1 MRALLRIMQPR
12 GLDDIIAAVSLFRP
26 GPLEGGLKD
35 TYLARLREGS
45 QPAYLHPRMAAVLA
59 ETHGVILYQEQ
70 FLRLVHELAGFSLGH
85 AERLRKLLS
94 KTPGAEERDQLRA
107 AFVAGAIGNDISQPL
122 AEQIWEVLA
131 GYTGFGF
138 CKAHAA
144 SYAVVAYRMAYC
156 KAHYPAELLAAVLD
170 NQAGFYPPQVYIEEA
185 RRLGLQLLGPDVNR
199 SAAGTQARGRAL
211 RLGLGAIKGLRRD
224 TVQALLTARR
234 DGGSFV
240 SLRDLL
246 TRVTLSKAEIATLIE
261 VGALDRIAGERS
273 RPELLWQARLWL
285 PAIERARERS
295 TGGGQIRL
303 PLLEPLPELPPTM
316 PALRPY
322 SPAELL
328 NLEQTALGCTIS
340 ANPVIP
346 YAPQFARYSAIPA
359 SELAAHTG
367 KSVIVGGWPVAVRRH
382 LTHAGEWMLFLTLQD
397 ATDLLEVVV
406 MPDSYAAALPALAAG
421 GPVIARGQLE
431 AADHGGAV
439 VRATRLRALRL
450 PDESAPDSAAARPTD
465 KPVRLPVAHDL
476 S

>member
-1 MRALLRIMQPR
+1 MRSLLRTLHPR

-35 TYLARLREGS
+35 TYLARLRAGV

-70 FLRLVHELAGFSLGH
+70 FLRLVHELVGFSLGH

-94 KTPGAEERDQLRA
+94 KAPAAEEREQLRA
-107 AFVAGAIGNDISQPL
+107 AFVAGAIGNDIPQPL

-131 GYTGFGF
+131 NYTGFGF

-170 NQAGFYPPQVYIEEA
+170 NQAGFYPAQVYIEEA
-185 RRLGLQLLGPDVNR
+185 RRLGLQLLAPDVNR

-224 TVQALLTARR
+224 TLQALLLVRR

-246 TRVTLSKAEIATLIE
+246 TRVPLSKAEITTLIE
-261 VGALDRIAGERS
+261 VGALDRIADDRS

-285 PAIERARERS
+285 PAIERARERAS
-295 TGGGQIRL
+295 GTGQSRL

-328 NLEQTALGCTIS
+328 NLEQAALGCTVS
-340 ANPVIP
+340 ANPMTS
-346 YAPQFARYSAIPA
+346 YAPQLAHYKAIPVG
-359 SELAAHTG
+359 ELAAYAG
-367 KSVIVGGWPVAVRRH
+367 KSVVVSGLPVAVRRH

-397 ATDLLEVVV
+397 PDDLLEVVV
-406 MPDSYAAALPALAAG
+406 MPDSYAAALPALATGGPIVARGQVEVTDHG
-421 GPVIARGQLE
+421 GPVVQ
-431 AADHGGAV
+431 
-439 VRATRLRALRL
+439 ATRLRPLHL
-450 PDESAPDSAAARPTD
+450 PSDLVSDRAGDPAARPA
-465 KPVRLPVAHDL
+465 RLAVP
-476 S
+476 